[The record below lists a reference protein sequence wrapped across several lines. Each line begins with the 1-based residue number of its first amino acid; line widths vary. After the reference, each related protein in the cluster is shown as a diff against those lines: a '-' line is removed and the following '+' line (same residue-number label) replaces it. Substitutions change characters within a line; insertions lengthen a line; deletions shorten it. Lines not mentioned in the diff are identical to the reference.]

1 MILKKDAIAG
11 TPAAEYFNLSTD
23 TIYEIGLTP
32 NRMDAMSHLG
42 VARDVIAW
50 LNFHE
55 KKQYLV
61 KSPFTNGFKADN
73 TTLPVKVTIEN
84 KEACQRYAGVSI
96 KGVTVKESPEWLKKR
111 IKSIGLR
118 PINNIVDITN
128 FILHETGQP
137 LHAFDLNE
145 ITGGEVIVKN
155 CTEGTP
161 FITLDEKERKLSADD
176 LMICNT
182 ETPMCIGGVFG
193 GLKSGVTDATK
204 KIFLESA
211 WFNPIS
217 IRKTSF
223 RHNLRTDA
231 ATRFEK
237 GVDISNAV
245 NVLKRAALLI
255 KELAGGEIASDVVD
269 VYPNPKQKA
278 EVAVK
283 WHYLKKLSGKNY
295 HPDNVKKILTAL
307 GFEIVK
313 EGIDEFRVAAPFSK
327 PDMEHAADIV
337 EEIMRIDGLDN
348 VEIPTSIT
356 ISPAVEANFKTEVL
370 KEKAANYLIGLGF
383 NEIFTNSIANSAW
396 YSEETLNTTVKML
409 NNLSAELNVMRPS
422 MIETGLQSIG
432 FNINRRNLNLRLFEF
447 GKIYS
452 TSETGQYVE
461 TAHLTFYSTGN
472 STTSW
477 KNKPEANNL
486 FQLKAYVEALLQQ
499 LGVVGVE
506 NVLEPNEN
514 YQYGVTYSINKKQIV
529 TAGAVQNKKLKA
541 FDIKQPVFIA
551 DINWDALLKIASKAK
566 IDYNEIPRFPAVERD
581 LAMILAKNIAYE
593 KIKQTVLLAK
603 VKRLKNVSLFDV
615 FESEKLGA
623 DKKSVAL
630 NLMFQD
636 DEKTLTDAETD
647 KMMSQIMSQLEKELG
662 AEIRK

>member
-1 MILKKDAIAG
+1 
-11 TPAAEYFNLSTD
+11 
-23 TIYEIGLTP
+23 
-32 NRMDAMSHLG
+32 MDAMSHLG

-73 TTLPVKVTIEN
+73 NSLPIKVTIEN

-137 LHAFDLNE
+137 LHAFDADQV
-145 ITGGEVIVKN
+145 TGGEVIIKN
-155 CTEGTP
+155 CAEGTA
-161 FITLDEKERKLSADD
+161 FVTLDEKERKLSAED
-176 LMICNT
+176 LMICNAK
-182 ETPMCIGGVFG
+182 EPMCIGGVFG
-193 GLKSGVTDATK
+193 GLKSGVTDATIN
-204 KIFLESA
+204 IFLESA

-245 NVLKRAALLI
+245 NVLKRAALMI

-269 VYPNPKQKA
+269 VYPSPKEKV

-295 HPDNVKKILTAL
+295 HPDNVKKILSAL

-348 VEIPTSIT
+348 VAIPTSIT
-356 ISPAVEANFKTEVL
+356 ISPAVETNYKTEIL
-370 KEKAANYLIGLGF
+370 REKAANYLIGLGF

-447 GKIYS
+447 GKTYS
-452 TSETGQYVE
+452 TSAVGEYQE
-461 TAHLTFYSTGN
+461 TAHLTFYITGN
-472 STTSW
+472 STASW
-477 KNKPEANNL
+477 KHKAEASNL
-486 FQLKAYVEALLQQ
+486 FQLKAYTEALFQQ
-499 LGVVGVE
+499 MGVTATVATME
-506 NVLEPNEN
+506 ATDDF
-514 YQYGVTYSINKKQIV
+514 QYGVVYSINKKPIATV
-529 TAGAVQNKKLKA
+529 GAVQTKKLKT

-566 IDYNEIPRFPAVERD
+566 IDFIEIPKFPAVERD
-581 LAMILAKNIAYE
+581 LAMVLAKNITYE
-593 KIKQTVLLAK
+593 QVEQTVLQAK
-603 VKRLKNVSLFDV
+603 VKRLKNIALFDV
-615 FESEKLGA
+615 FESEKLGT
-623 DKKSVAL
+623 DKKSIAL
-630 NLMFQD
+630 NFVFQD
-636 DEKTLTDAETD
+636 AEKTLTDTETD
-647 KMMSQIMSQLEKELG
+647 KMMSQIMTQLEKELS